1 MVDRLKSKVALVT
14 GIGKGIVLRFA
25 AEGATVFG
33 TDINAVGAEATVK
46 QAAKAGT
53 PISRRLLT
61 T

>member
-46 QAAKAGT
+46 RGF
-53 PISRRLLT
+53 
-61 T
+61 